1 MNEKCLPGL
10 YPKSGPG
17 EDAPESEKKVY
28 RSLKDD
34 LPANFYAWHL
44 LKLRTS
50 QGQFAETD
58 FLIADPNQGL
68 LILEVKGGQVRK
80 EGGHWYSYDKKL
92 KRPPLKQAQ
101 RFRNAL
107 LDLFSEKNIKPP
119 GIGLALC
126 FPDTPFTE
134 QPTQADLEGRVIGEN
149 DLPYL
154 SDILPDLMATIPDF
168 GKPGSGWIKAVHSMW
183 CESWVPQMNLLTR
196 SEERMRK
203 RLELSKEQFSILC
216 GALENDRVLVKGG
229 PGTGKTILA
238 RELAKNE
245 ASDGKRVLLLTF
257 TLALGSSL
265 ADEFTEPGVTA
276 SSIGNFALNLL
287 REKGRTIEEHYEPEF
302 WKNIT
307 LEAAVEG
314 LSGRDKLWD
323 TVIVDEGQDMGEYQW
338 DLIGECVQDDR
349 RIWVFMDP
357 GQGFWEDRTIP
368 KALKKEFT
376 KFSLTKPYRCPP
388 GIQALVDHYAGKE
401 TSMDPIRNDMENDL
415 LRIIKCPE
423 DNVHQEVGS
432 ALNELCG
439 EGFSPHDIAV
449 LSLRGMG
456 FEENIMHRE
465 ELGGHPV
472 RKATDTDAHSHIV
485 CDSFLRFKGLER
497 PAVIVT
503 DLRYVSDKYSV
514 RMNIAASR
522 AMSVLRIVGAEQE
535 IEKDALLR
543 RLS

>member
-10 YPKSGPG
+10 YPKAGSG

-34 LPANFYAWHL
+34 LPSNFFAWHS

-68 LILEVKGGQVRK
+68 LILEVKGGKIKK
-80 EGGHWYSYDKKL
+80 EGGCWYSYDKKL
-92 KRPPLKQAQ
+92 KRPPLKQAL

-107 LDLFSEKNIKPP
+107 LDLFREKNIKPP

-126 FPDTPFTE
+126 LPDTPFTE
-134 QPTQADLEGRVIGEN
+134 QPTQADLEGLVVGEN

-154 SDILPDLMATIPDF
+154 SDILPDLMAKIPDF
-168 GKPGSGWIKAVHSMW
+168 GKPGSGWIKAVHTMW
-183 CESWVPQMNLLTR
+183 CESWVPQMNLLTI
-196 SEERMRK
+196 SKDLVKK
-203 RLELSKEQFSILC
+203 RLELGKEQFDILC
-216 GALENDRVLVKGG
+216 MALENDRVLVQGG

-238 RELAKNE
+238 RELAKKE
-245 ASDGKRVLLLTF
+245 ASEGKRVLLLTF

-265 ADEFTEPGVTA
+265 AGEFPEPDVNA

-287 REKGRTIEEHYEPEF
+287 RKKGRTIEERYEPEF

-307 LEAAVEG
+307 WEAAVEG
-314 LSGRDKLWD
+314 LTGRDKLWD

-338 DLIGECVQDDR
+338 DLIRECVRDDR

-368 KALKKEFT
+368 EALKKEFA
-376 KFSLTKPYRCPP
+376 KFNLTKAYRCPP
-388 GIQALVDHYAGKE
+388 GIQALVDSYAGKE
-401 TSMDPIRNDMENDL
+401 VSPDPIRNAAGNGL
-415 LRIIKCPE
+415 LRINKCPE
-423 DNVHQEVGS
+423 DEVQRHVGGT
-432 ALNELCG
+432 LNELIG
-439 EGFSPHDIAV
+439 QGFKPHDIAV

-456 FEENIMHRE
+456 FKENIMHRK

-472 RKATDTDAHSHIV
+472 RKATDPDAKSHIV